1 MRHDDQVGDV
11 ERVVTAEIVIV
22 DPSAKA
28 GAANLG
34 AAITPTAKIA
44 LLHIASLPRI
54 GN

>member
-1 MRHDDQVGDV
+1 MRHDDQVGEV

-22 DPSAKA
+22 DPSAKT

-34 AAITPTAKIA
+34 APVSATAEIVV
-44 LLHIASLPRI
+44 LHIASLYPV